1 MTTKSVLQNLVAA
14 FAVGSLFMAGQVRA
28 DDVKVPETAADHEAL
43 AKSYQEKAASY
54 RKEGE
59 LHKSMAAAY
68 AKSHP
73 DSKGGAKNAW
83 NTKMQKHCQQ
93 LASDAEKLAKDA
105 EKAAEFHTLRG
116 KETEG
121 K

>member
-1 MTTKSVLQNLVAA
+1 MITKTVQNLVAA
-14 FAVGSLFMAGQVRA
+14 FAVGTFLMAGAARA
-28 DDVKVPETAADHEAL
+28 EEVKVPATAADHEAL
-43 AKSYQEKAASY
+43 AKTYQEKAASY
-54 RKEGE
+54 RKEAE
-59 LHKSMAAAY
+59 WHKNMAAEY

-73 DSKGGAKNAW
+73 DAKGGAKNPW

-93 LASDAEKLAKDA
+93 LAADAEKLAKDA
-105 EKAAEFHTLRG
+105 EKAADFHTLRA